1 MSEPMMRTPRSP
13 IHIDPVLDDPAL
25 VYKLVREHAPYWP
38 VYRYFADANELRA
51 TGAPVDDPSRPMRV
65 PPWFRGDWAHERAL
79 VPGIEPIL
87 DNAAFDRAARDLY
100 ALSDGAVI
108 RQQLVYVNLT
118 LPMPVVDY
126 GHTDV
131 PAFRGI
137 NRREFPIWLLS
148 VMGHSRLF
156 ESWRIRIA
164 TAVSWWF
171 EGEGGEFTYWPDG
184 PDSTPVALP
193 PRSNTAIVGENEI
206 MFHRVE
212 RVGRAKADSRFD
224 AFDELTIDAELVAD
238 GDEWLVL
245 DGGRP
250 IARVPV
256 GEARI
261 SVSWKAEV
269 FADEAEAEAV
279 DQHSDDLE
287 IGQVCAMLAADLRR
301 RGVQI
306 EIADDP
312 LTDSIFIAALSDTYA
327 RSPTVFPER

>member
-1 MSEPMMRTPRSP
+1 MSDPIGRLPRSP
-13 IHIDPVLDDPAL
+13 IRIDRVLEDPGL
-25 VYKLVREHAPYWP
+25 IHKLVREHAPYWP

-51 TGAPVDDPSRPMRV
+51 TGAPVADPSRPMRV
-65 PPWFRGDWAHERAL
+65 PPWFRGDWAHEQAL

-87 DNAAFDRAARDLY
+87 DNPAFHRAARDLY
-100 ALSDGAVI
+100 GLSEEAVV

-137 NRREFPIWLLS
+137 SRREFPIWLLS

-156 ESWRIRIA
+156 EDWRIRIA

-184 PDSTPVALP
+184 PHAAPVALP
-193 PRSNTAIVGENEI
+193 PRSNTAITGENEI

-212 RVGRAKADSRFD
+212 RVGRPDADTRS
-224 AFDELTIDAELVAD
+224 AELDELSVDAELVAD

-245 DGGRP
+245 DGGRS
-250 IARVPV
+250 IARVPY
-256 GEARI
+256 GEVRI

-269 FADEAEAEAV
+269 FADEAEAEMV

-287 IGQVCAMLAADLRR
+287 IEQVCATLVADLRR
-301 RGVQI
+301 RGRKI
-306 EIADDP
+306 ETAEDP
-312 LTDSIFIAALSDTYA
+312 LTDSIFISALSETYPVT
-327 RSPTVFPER
+327 PTVFPEL